1 MKIGIIAPEFP
12 PAIGGMHTLAWGLAE
27 TLGHSDDVTVYVRDD
42 VDIKA
47 NPHFRQSPLLSG
59 NFGSDLAR
67 LAPEDVDLWLGVN
80 GGLVPLAPH
89 LDQPFFVYLHG
100 SDFLMP
106 WISYG
111 SHWLEPLRRPYLG
124 KLKRAL
130 RRISIRRTIG
140 AVEHVFVNSQ
150 RTAELASTT
159 LGVDGKRIT
168 LCPPG
173 VEDGFFQTARA
184 ADPLPDNRFEVVTVT
199 RLTKHSARKNVDGVL
214 HAIARLEDAV
224 DIHYTVV
231 GDGDDRQRLE
241 NLACKLGLADRVTF
255 AGRLSNAELL
265 ACYRNADLFVL
276 ASKATRYDI
285 EGFGIVYMEA
295 SASGV
300 PVICSAEG
308 GATDAV
314 SEGTNGIIIADS
326 SATSIATGIRHMF
339 TQRKLFPPEQVRGF
353 AEGYRWP
360 DVTARLRA
368 ELVLGIGRRP
378 SRAAA

>member
-1 MKIGIIAPEFP
+1 
-12 PAIGGMHTLAWGLAE
+12 
-27 TLGHSDDVTVYVRDD
+27 
-42 VDIKA
+42 
-47 NPHFRQSPLLSG
+47 
-59 NFGSDLAR
+59 
-67 LAPEDVDLWLGVN
+67 
-80 GGLVPLAPH
+80 
-89 LDQPFFVYLHG
+89 
-100 SDFLMP
+100 
-106 WISYG
+106 
-111 SHWLEPLRRPYLG
+111 
-124 KLKRAL
+124 
-130 RRISIRRTIG
+130 
-140 AVEHVFVNSQ
+140 
-150 RTAELASTT
+150 
-159 LGVDGKRIT
+159 
-168 LCPPG
+168 
-173 VEDGFFQTARA
+173 
-184 ADPLPDNRFEVVTVT
+184 VTVT